1 MNIIVVGATGRMGQM
16 LCGLIERTEGFTTVA
31 KVSPE
36 YVVDAGEHTY
46 QKIAEVSEKAD
57 CIIDFSHHSL
67 TAELCTYA
75 KEKHLPLI
83 IATTGQTAEEKEMI
97 NNTAKDTAVFF
108 SANMSLGIAMM
119 AKMVSQAA
127 ELFGQADI
135 EIIESHHNQKLDVPS
150 GTALLLANAIKEA
163 KPDAEIIV
171 GRHENG
177 KRKPNEIGIHS
188 LRLGTEVGMH
198 EVILTTPSQSISFKH
213 QAHSRELF
221 ADGALK
227 AADFICNKDHGLY
240 TMNDIVSQ

>member
-1 MNIIVVGATGRMGQM
+1 VDIIVVGATGRMGQM
-16 LCGLIERTEGFTTVA
+16 VCGLIEKTEGFDTVA

-36 YVVDAGEHTY
+36 YSSDSNAHTY
-46 QKIAEVSEKAD
+46 QTIYEVTEQAD

-67 TAELCTYA
+67 TEELCAYA
-75 KEKHLPLI
+75 KEKQLPII
-83 IATTGQTAEEKEMI
+83 IATTGQTAEEKAMI
-97 NNTAKDTAVFF
+97 EGTAKDIAVFF

-119 AKMVSQAA
+119 AKMVKQAA
-127 ELFGQADI
+127 ELFGQADV

-163 KPDAEIIV
+163 KPDAEFII

-198 EVILTTPSQSISFKH
+198 EVILTTPSQSVSFKH

-227 AADFICNKDHGLY
+227 AAEFICKKEKGLY
-240 TMNDIVSQ
+240 NMNDIVSQ